1 MAIMSI
7 TQIDSK
13 TEARLIYIKSSISEL
28 EMMSHANIFGL
39 GFLCVIVFQS
49 FIGVD
54 GMLEGSGDEFN
65 EFRNYSIHK
74 DSKLSFVMST

>member
-1 MAIMSI
+1 
-7 TQIDSK
+7 
-13 TEARLIYIKSSISEL
+13 
-28 EMMSHANIFGL
+28 MMSHANIFGL

-49 FIGVD
+49 FIGVN